1 MSAGPVAEQP
11 GNSVVQSFR
20 DLPTAAVSDALDRL
34 GLVGCCEEI
43 LPLDFGLK
51 LVGRAFTVRYRPIGE
66 VDRGT
71 VGDYI
76 DDVEP
81 GSVVVLDNAGRTD
94 CTVWGDILT
103 AVATR
108 RGIGGTVI
116 NGVCRD
122 VARAIELRYGLFSRG
137 RFMRTGKDRVEVD
150 RIDVPVSVGTI
161 QVRPG
166 DLLLG
171 DADGVVVVPWS
182 RASEVL
188 DVARQIEEA
197 EKAIEE
203 ATSTGIRLSDAR
215 RQFRYHELQGDGG
228 RK

>member
-1 MSAGPVAEQP
+1 MSAGNVAEQP
-11 GNSVVQSFR
+11 GNSVVEDFR

-34 GLVGCCEEI
+34 GLVGCCEGI
-43 LPLDFGLK
+43 LPLDFGLN
-51 LVGRAFTVRYRPIGE
+51 LVGRAVTVRYRPVGE

-81 GSVVVLDNAGRTD
+81 GSIVVLDNAGRTD

-122 VARAIELRYGLFSRG
+122 VAWRLNSGMACFLGAGSCAQVRIESRWIGSTCRFHWG
-137 RFMRTGKDRVEVD
+137 RFR
-150 RIDVPVSVGTI
+150 SV
-161 QVRPG
+161 QV
-166 DLLLG
+166 
-171 DADGVVVVPWS
+171 
-182 RASEVL
+182 
-188 DVARQIEEA
+188 
-197 EKAIEE
+197 
-203 ATSTGIRLSDAR
+203 TC
-215 RQFRYHELQGDGG
+215 
-228 RK
+228 